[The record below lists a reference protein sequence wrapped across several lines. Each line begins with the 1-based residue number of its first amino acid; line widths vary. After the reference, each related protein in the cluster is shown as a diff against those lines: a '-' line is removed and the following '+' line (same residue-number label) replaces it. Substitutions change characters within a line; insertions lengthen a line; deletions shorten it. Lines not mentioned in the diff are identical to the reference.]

1 MSRQIEQALFSL
13 MPTYG
18 SDLPP
23 SLVELAESLVSQS
36 RFKASTL
43 KAEEEVGRLYA
54 CANLA
59 CNRLKVT
66 LDLPPIQARP
76 PIPPRIYNRL
86 YTHLDNIIP
95 APSSTPR
102 RGRPPRTT
110 NSKGADL
117 ASETR
122 PIPSRATPTKEQSLA
137 RFRTPTKG
145 GAGTPSKSTGAANSL
160 TGVALPVWVKPVIKF
175 ICSETG
181 QLAIAPTIVAAMDAI
196 IAPGG
201 RRTKDEWVN
210 QNIAPILSAI
220 YFYVT
225 IKLVALSTGQ
235 PMTKEP
241 FSAQRREI
249 LKLLGRAREETTVNV
264 SSGQDP
270 WTEWEETKPRDFNSA
285 VNQMEEQGW
294 LDSDWFKGL
303 DELVGAKRWDVVAA
317 PAEDEDDMAKPI
329 QIRRADTMFQEKY
342 DYLSE
347 ERKADYNVW
356 RHKML
361 QRITDNRTNSGAMEI
376 DAQ

>member
-23 SLVELAESLVSQS
+23 PLVELAESLVSQS

-160 TGVALPVWVKPVIKF
+160 TGGALPVWVKPVIRS

-181 QLAIAPTIVAAMDAI
+181 QLAIAPTI
-196 IAPGG
+196 
-201 RRTKDEWVN
+201 
-210 QNIAPILSAI
+210 NIAPILSAI

-264 SSGQDP
+264 PSGQDP
-270 WTEWEETKPRDFNSA
+270 WAEWEDTKPRDFNSA

-303 DELVGAKRWDVVAA
+303 DELVGAKRWDVVAS

-342 DYLSE
+342 NYLSE

-376 DAQ
+376 DTQ

>member
-102 RGRPPRTT
+102 RGRPR
-110 NSKGADL
+110 KGADL

-122 PIPSRATPTKEQSLA
+122 PTPSRATPTKEQSLA
-137 RFRTPTKG
+137 KFRTPAKG
-145 GAGTPSKSTGAANSL
+145 DAGTPSKSTGAANP
-160 TGVALPVWVKPVIKF
+160 GALPVWVKPVIKF

-181 QLAIAPTIVAAMDAI
+181 QLAIAPTIVAAIDAI

-201 RRTKDEWVN
+201 RRARDEWVN
-210 QNIAPILSAI
+210 QNIAPILGAI

-249 LKLLGRAREETTVNV
+249 LKLLSRAREETTVNAP
-264 SSGQDP
+264 SGQDP
-270 WTEWEETKPRDFNSA
+270 WAEWEDTKPREFNSA

-347 ERKADYNVW
+347 ERKADYNAW

-361 QRITDNRTNSGAMEI
+361 QKITDSRTNSGAMEI
-376 DAQ
+376 DTQ